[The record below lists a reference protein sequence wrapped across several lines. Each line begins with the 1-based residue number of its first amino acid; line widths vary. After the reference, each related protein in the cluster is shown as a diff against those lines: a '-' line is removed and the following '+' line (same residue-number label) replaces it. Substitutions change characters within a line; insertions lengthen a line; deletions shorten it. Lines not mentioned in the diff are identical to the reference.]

1 MKRLFFFSCSI
12 LLSSRAF
19 AATLTGRVLDPSE
32 AGVHGAR
39 LVVTTRLGV
48 LQETTSDPAG
58 NFRLDASRLGAGAQ
72 LVVTAPGFA
81 RKSIALDPGASAQPL
96 AIRLAIAPV
105 SDSITVSGSVIA
117 APLSEQGSSVT
128 VIPRAEIE
136 QRNEAS
142 ALDLL
147 RFVPGA
153 IMNQTG
159 QRGGLASLFLRGG
172 EANYTL
178 VLIDGVPANE
188 FRIGG
193 YFDFAHIPTDFLDR
207 IEVSRGAQS
216 AVYGSYANSGVV
228 NFISRLDESA
238 PQFNVVAEGG
248 SHSFRRFALG
258 AAGSL
263 DGFRASAWV
272 SRLDT
277 DGEIANS
284 DYRNESVSLNLGRR
298 FHRQDLSFRGA
309 FISTENGVPGPYG
322 SNPVGNFSGL
332 DGVSRNKNNSS
343 TYAVHYEADVSSRV
357 RQELFG
363 TFFLNNNTYKSQF
376 GTSFNK
382 DLRGTAD
389 ARTTVSVSDGYTL
402 AFGVAWWREEVKNTF
417 ITDLSSQVFP
427 LTRNQ
432 EGIYVENRFRFGK
445 RLNVNAGAR
454 AEVFE
459 TPTIPAGFGRPVF
472 ADHTMTRVNPK
483 IAAGFAASSQTR
495 AHASFGTGIRPPGGF
510 DLAFTN
516 NPALKPER
524 TLGVDAGVEQQ
535 LGNRLSVDATYF
547 YNRYS
552 DLIVS
557 LGGSLARLGSFKTDN
572 LANSRA
578 RGAEL
583 SARFR
588 PSAAVSVIGNYTYL
602 DTAILS
608 LDGTSSVA
616 PQFYRVGQQ
625 LVRRPR
631 HSGSL
636 ASSYIHKRISANVT
650 AYFRGE
656 ALDIEP
662 NFGASAGF
670 FRNPGFAAVGV
681 NLNYDLGRGVT
692 IYGNLRNALNR
703 HYEEIY
709 GYPSPRLNFV
719 AGMKWRISREP

>member
-39 LVVTTRLGV
+39 LVVITRLGV

-207 IEVSRGAQS
+207 IEVSCGAQS

-248 SHSFRRFALG
+248 SHSFRRFALT
-258 AAGSL
+258 ASL
-263 DGFRASAWV
+263 SE
-272 SRLDT
+272 LK
-277 DGEIANS
+277 II
-284 DYRNESVSLNLGRR
+284 SVSL
-298 FHRQDLSFRGA
+298 SF
-309 FISTENGVPGPYG
+309 F
-322 SNPVGNFSGL
+322 
-332 DGVSRNKNNSS
+332 
-343 TYAVHYEADVSSRV
+343 
-357 RQELFG
+357 
-363 TFFLNNNTYKSQF
+363 
-376 GTSFNK
+376 
-382 DLRGTAD
+382 
-389 ARTTVSVSDGYTL
+389 
-402 AFGVAWWREEVKNTF
+402 
-417 ITDLSSQVFP
+417 
-427 LTRNQ
+427 
-432 EGIYVENRFRFGK
+432 
-445 RLNVNAGAR
+445 
-454 AEVFE
+454 
-459 TPTIPAGFGRPVF
+459 
-472 ADHTMTRVNPK
+472 
-483 IAAGFAASSQTR
+483 
-495 AHASFGTGIRPPGGF
+495 
-510 DLAFTN
+510 
-516 NPALKPER
+516 
-524 TLGVDAGVEQQ
+524 
-535 LGNRLSVDATYF
+535 
-547 YNRYS
+547 
-552 DLIVS
+552 
-557 LGGSLARLGSFKTDN
+557 
-572 LANSRA
+572 
-578 RGAEL
+578 
-583 SARFR
+583 
-588 PSAAVSVIGNYTYL
+588 
-602 DTAILS
+602 
-608 LDGTSSVA
+608 
-616 PQFYRVGQQ
+616 
-625 LVRRPR
+625 
-631 HSGSL
+631 
-636 ASSYIHKRISANVT
+636 
-650 AYFRGE
+650 
-656 ALDIEP
+656 
-662 NFGASAGF
+662 
-670 FRNPGFAAVGV
+670 
-681 NLNYDLGRGVT
+681 
-692 IYGNLRNALNR
+692 
-703 HYEEIY
+703 
-709 GYPSPRLNFV
+709 
-719 AGMKWRISREP
+719 